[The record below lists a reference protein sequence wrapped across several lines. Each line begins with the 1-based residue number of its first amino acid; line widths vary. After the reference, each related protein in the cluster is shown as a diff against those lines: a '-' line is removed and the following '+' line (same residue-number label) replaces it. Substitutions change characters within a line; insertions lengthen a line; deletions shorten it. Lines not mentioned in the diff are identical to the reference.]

1 MNWVPT
7 MGAEPNPKPI
17 GSWKL
22 NTYEWAVYARAVG
35 GFAVYRND
43 EPNPV
48 YLADSLDDAF
58 QRIRVEMSNRLQ
70 MFMPR

>member
-1 MNWVPT
+1 MSDLYNV
-7 MGAEPNPKPI
+7 EPGSVFT

-22 NTYEWAVYARAVG
+22 NKYEWAVYARAVG

-58 QRIRVEMSNRLQ
+58 QRVRVEMSNRLQ
-70 MFMPR
+70 IFMPR